1 MTAEYLLYGAQ
12 LSLYTGKARA
22 YMRYKGLDWEE
33 QLATPD
39 IYKNVILPEVGAPI
53 IPVLATRQGE
63 IIQDT
68 TEIIDFL
75 EARHP

>member
-1 MTAEYLLYGAQ
+1 MAAEYLLYGAQ

-39 IYKNVILPEVGAPI
+39 IKPANMTCSRVAACSERVCTSAGWACP
-53 IPVLATRQGE
+53 
-63 IIQDT
+63 
-68 TEIIDFL
+68 
-75 EARHP
+75 